1 MILTDRKKT
10 PFSLIYNFAIFPVD
24 NGGQDSGGLNTQVV
38 LIIVSLLI
46 IMVLI
51 CVVAFLVYKV
61 KMHKLTMQYEA
72 RARQLQTNALMA
84 NHGVK

>member
-1 MILTDRKKT
+1 
-10 PFSLIYNFAIFPVD
+10 
-24 NGGQDSGGLNTQVV
+24 
-38 LIIVSLLI
+38 
-46 IMVLI
+46 MVLI